1 MMSTLEETLDA
12 LRALGWTE
20 ERIASY
26 WRRVERQM
34 ARHAEQEAIDEMEQ
48 S

>member
-34 ARHAEQEAIDEMEQ
+34 ARHDEQRAINEREE

>member
-20 ERIASY
+20 DRIASY
-26 WRRVERQM
+26 WRRVERQI
-34 ARHAEQEAIDEMEQ
+34 ARYDEQRAINEREE

>member
-1 MMSTLEETLDA
+1 MMSTLKETLDA

-26 WRRVERQM
+26 RRRVERQM
-34 ARHAEQEAIDEMEQ
+34 ARHAEQEAIDELEQ